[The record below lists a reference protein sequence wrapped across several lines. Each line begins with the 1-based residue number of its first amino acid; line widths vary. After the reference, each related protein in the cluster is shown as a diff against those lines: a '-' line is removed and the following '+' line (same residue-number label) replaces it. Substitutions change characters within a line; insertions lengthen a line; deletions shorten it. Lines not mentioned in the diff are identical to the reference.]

1 MGEISVVSQD
11 INIILRGIEEI
22 AFKTNQLADKAA
34 SELTLAD
41 HEKKGAAV
49 VADEI
54 RSLAA
59 RSVRIARETTELIEA
74 STREAANGTQL
85 TELISNSLEKIVV
98 SITQITDLVG
108 KIAAASI
115 EREQSVAPK
124 DQQATLAAK
133 GQTHSAKSET
143 YTATAAEL
151 SSQSEQLK
159 KMLYR
164 FQLSNIHPAP
174 AITIIP
180 RRGRQGI
187 DWTYRQEFY
196 DDELSHLNNSEYER
210 F

>member
-108 KIAAASI
+108 KIAAAAI
-115 EREQSVAPK
+115 ERVQCFAPK
-124 DQQATLAAK
+124 NQGAAIAANEQANTAQNEKIAAV
-133 GQTHSAKSET
+133 
-143 YTATAAEL
+143 ATEL
-151 SSQSEQLK
+151 SIQSERLK
-159 KMLYR
+159 EMLYR
-164 FQLSNIHPAP
+164 FQLSNIHA
-174 AITIIP
+174 ASTITLIP
-180 RRGRQGI
+180 HRGLQEI
-187 DWTYRQEFY
+187 DWSYRQEFY
-196 DDELSHLNNSEYER
+196 DDELSHLNSSEYER